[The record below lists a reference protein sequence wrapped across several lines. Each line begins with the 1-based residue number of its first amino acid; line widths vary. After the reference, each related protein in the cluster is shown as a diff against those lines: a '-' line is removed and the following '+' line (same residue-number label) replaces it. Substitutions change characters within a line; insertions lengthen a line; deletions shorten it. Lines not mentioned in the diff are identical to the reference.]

1 MEQNKRSKATKTAII
16 ILAILLCLSLAA
28 LGATLILNRRSGDD
42 RATVT
47 VPDNIITASGA
58 ESSLPS
64 AEPESSTDTGSSAEP
79 ESSADTESS
88 AEPESSAEA
97 EASAEPSSAAPVS
110 LPAISGTSDN
120 SGTKTAASI
129 ELAEGKEEDN
139 IPFNAENMFPG
150 DRITQYYRVRVHYSG
165 KITVHF
171 RAEVRKGYEKLAEV
185 LKVRV
190 TLLSTG
196 ETLYDGLMG
205 EMPESLDYK
214 NESKAKTQEDLYYE
228 ITPYLETN
236 VGNEY
241 QNKELTADFKWW
253 VEGDLIPP
261 PQTGDDSSTTVW
273 VLLAAGAAVVLLLLI
288 FARRR
293 KNKKGDDLND

>member
-64 AEPESSTDTGSSAEP
+64 AEPESSADTGSSAEP
-79 ESSADTESS
+79 ESSAVAES
-88 AEPESSAEA
+88 
-97 EASAEPSSAAPVS
+97 SAEPSSAAPVS
-110 LPAISGTSDN
+110 LPAISGSSDN

-150 DRITQYYRVRVHYSG
+150 DRITQYYRVRVHYNG

-228 ITPYLETN
+228 ITPYLETS

-241 QNKELTADFKWW
+241 RNKELTADFKWW

-261 PQTGDDSSTTVW
+261 PQTGDDSSATVW
-273 VLLAAGAAVVLLLLI
+273 VLVAAGSAVVLLLLI

>member
-1 MEQNKRSKATKTAII
+1 MEQNNRSKATKTAII

-28 LGATLILNRRSGDD
+28 LGAILIHNRKSGDD
-42 RATVT
+42 HATVT

-58 ESSLPS
+58 ESSL
-64 AEPESSTDTGSSAEP
+64 SSAEP
-79 ESSADTESS
+79 ESSAETESS
-88 AEPESSAEA
+88 AEPESSAAAESSA
-97 EASAEPSSAAPVS
+97 ETEASAEPSSTATVS
-110 LPAISGTSDN
+110 LPAISGSSDN

-129 ELAEGKEEDN
+129 ELAEGKDEDN

-150 DRITQYYRVRVHYSG
+150 DRITQYYRVRVHYNG
-165 KITVHF
+165 KVTVRFH
-171 RAEVRKGYEKLAEV
+171 AEVRKGYEKLAEV

-190 TLLSTG
+190 ALLSTG

-214 NESKAKTQEDLYYE
+214 NESKAKTQDLYYE

>member
-28 LGATLILNRRSGDD
+28 LGATLIHNRKSGDD
-42 RATVT
+42 HATVT

-58 ESSLPS
+58 ESSLHS
-64 AEPESSTDTGSSAEP
+64 AAPET
-79 ESSADTESS
+79 SADTESS
-88 AEPESSAEA
+88 AEPESSAAA
-97 EASAEPSSAAPVS
+97 ESSAVPESSAEPSSAAPVS
-110 LPAISGTSDN
+110 LPAISGSSDN

-139 IPFNAENMFPG
+139 IPFNVENMFPG
-150 DRITQYYRVRVHYSG
+150 DRITQYYRVRVHYNG

-190 TLLSTG
+190 ALLSTG
-196 ETLYDGLMG
+196 ETLYDGLMS

>member
-64 AEPESSTDTGSSAEP
+64 AEPESSADTGSSAEP
-79 ESSADTESS
+79 ESSADTGSS
-88 AEPESSAEA
+88 AEPESSAVA
-97 EASAEPSSAAPVS
+97 ESSAEPSSAAPVS
-110 LPAISGTSDN
+110 LPAISGSSDN

-150 DRITQYYRVRVHYSG
+150 DRITQYYRVRVHYNG

-228 ITPYLETN
+228 ITPYLETS

-241 QNKELTADFKWW
+241 RNKELTADFKWW

-261 PQTGDDSSTTVW
+261 PQTGDDSSATVW
-273 VLLAAGAAVVLLLLI
+273 VLVAAGSAVVLLLLI

>member
-1 MEQNKRSKATKTAII
+1 
-16 ILAILLCLSLAA
+16 
-28 LGATLILNRRSGDD
+28 
-42 RATVT
+42 
-47 VPDNIITASGA
+47 
-58 ESSLPS
+58 
-64 AEPESSTDTGSSAEP
+64 
-79 ESSADTESS
+79 
-88 AEPESSAEA
+88 
-97 EASAEPSSAAPVS
+97 
-110 LPAISGTSDN
+110 
-120 SGTKTAASI
+120 
-129 ELAEGKEEDN
+129 
-139 IPFNAENMFPG
+139 MFPG
-150 DRITQYYRVRVHYSG
+150 DRITQYYRVRVHYNG
-165 KITVHF
+165 KVTVRFH
-171 RAEVRKGYEKLAEV
+171 AEVRKGYEKLAEV

-253 VEGDLIPP
+253 AEGDLIPP

-293 KNKKGDDLND
+293 KNRKGDDLND

>member
-1 MEQNKRSKATKTAII
+1 MEQNNRSKATKTAII

-28 LGATLILNRRSGDD
+28 LGATLIHNRKSGDD
-42 RATVT
+42 HATVT

-58 ESSLPS
+58 ESSL
-64 AEPESSTDTGSSAEP
+64 
-79 ESSADTESS
+79 SS
-88 AEPESSAEA
+88 AEPESSAETESSA
-97 EASAEPSSAAPVS
+97 AAESSAETEASAEPSSAATVS
-110 LPAISGTSDN
+110 LPAISGSSDN

-129 ELAEGKEEDN
+129 ELAEGKDEDN

-150 DRITQYYRVRVHYSG
+150 DRITQYYRVRVHYNG
-165 KITVHF
+165 KVTVRFH
-171 RAEVRKGYEKLAEV
+171 AEVRKGYEKLAEV

-241 QNKELTADFKWW
+241 QNKDLTADFKWW

-261 PQTGDDSSTTVW
+261 PQTGDDSSTTIW
-273 VLLAAGAAVVLLLLI
+273 VLVAAGAAVVLLLLI
-288 FARRR
+288 FARGR

>member
-28 LGATLILNRRSGDD
+28 LGATLIHNRKSGDD
-42 RATVT
+42 HATVT

-58 ESSLPS
+58 ESSLDS
-64 AEPESSTDTGSSAEP
+64 EEP
-79 ESSADTESS
+79 ESSADTESSEEPESSAVTESS

-97 EASAEPSSAAPVS
+97 ESSAEPSSAATVS
-110 LPAISGTSDN
+110 LPAISGSSDN

-150 DRITQYYRVRVHYSG
+150 DRITQYYRVRVHYNG

-228 ITPYLETN
+228 ITPYLETS

-261 PQTGDDSSTTVW
+261 PQTGDDSSTMVW
-273 VLLAAGAAVVLLLLI
+273 VLVAAGSAAVLLLLI
-288 FARRR
+288 FARKR

>member
-1 MEQNKRSKATKTAII
+1 MEQNNRSKATKTAII

-28 LGATLILNRRSGDD
+28 LGATLIHNRKSGDD
-42 RATVT
+42 HATVT

-58 ESSLPS
+58 ESSL
-64 AEPESSTDTGSSAEP
+64 SSAEP
-79 ESSADTESS
+79 ESSAETESS
-88 AEPESSAEA
+88 AEPESSAAAESSA
-97 EASAEPSSAAPVS
+97 ETEASAEPSSTATVS
-110 LPAISGTSDN
+110 LPAISGSSDN

-129 ELAEGKEEDN
+129 ELAKGKDEDN

-150 DRITQYYRVRVHYSG
+150 DRITQYYRVRVHYNG
-165 KITVHF
+165 KVTVHF
-171 RAEVRKGYEKLAEV
+171 HAEVRKGYEKLAEV

-190 TLLSTG
+190 ALLSTG

-273 VLLAAGAAVVLLLLI
+273 VLLATGAAVVLLLLI

>member
-1 MEQNKRSKATKTAII
+1 MEQNKHSKATKTAII

-64 AEPESSTDTGSSAEP
+64 AEPESSADTGSSAEP
-79 ESSADTESS
+79 ESSAVAESS
-88 AEPESSAEA
+88 AEPESSAVA
-97 EASAEPSSAAPVS
+97 ESSAEPSSAAPVS
-110 LPAISGTSDN
+110 LPAISGSSDN

-150 DRITQYYRVRVHYSG
+150 DRITQYYRVRVHYNG

-228 ITPYLETN
+228 ITPYLETS

-241 QNKELTADFKWW
+241 RNKELTADFKWW

-273 VLLAAGAAVVLLLLI
+273 VLVAAGSAVVLLLLI

>member
-64 AEPESSTDTGSSAEP
+64 AEPESS
-79 ESSADTESS
+79 ADTESS
-88 AEPESSAEA
+88 AEPESSAVA
-97 EASAEPSSAAPVS
+97 ESSAEPSSAAPIS
-110 LPAISGTSDN
+110 LPAISGSSDN

-139 IPFNAENMFPG
+139 IPFNAENMFLG
-150 DRITQYYRVRVHYSG
+150 DRITQYYRVRVHYNG

-228 ITPYLETN
+228 ITPYLETS

-273 VLLAAGAAVVLLLLI
+273 VLVAAGSAVVLLLLI